1 MAMKS
6 WQFWSLNALAV
17 LALALWATNLW
28 FSNGNQQLQLE
39 ANENQRVLNQGDQI
53 NQLNNQLAQALA
65 TAAVQSDDKYIRAL
79 LADNGITFTFN
90 PAPEAGEGSN
100 E

>member
-1 MAMKS
+1 MAIKS
-6 WQFWSLNALAV
+6 WQFWGLNVLAV
-17 LALALWATNLW
+17 LALALWAATLW
-28 FSNGNQQLQLE
+28 FNNGNQQLQLE

-65 TAAVQSDDKYIRAL
+65 TAAVQSDDRYIRAL

-90 PAPEAGEGSN
+90 PAAEGVEGDN

>member
-1 MAMKS
+1 MTMKS
-6 WQFWSLNALAV
+6 WQFWGLNALA
-17 LALALWATNLW
+17 LMAFALWATTLW
-28 FSNGNQQLQLE
+28 FGTGNQQLQIE
-39 ANENQRVLNQGDQI
+39 ANENQRILNQGDQI

-90 PAPEAGEGSN
+90 PSPEGVEDSN